1 MVDYYMGSY
10 CPICW
15 GSLSHESQSMNR
27 KILLTSQTKGT
38 TEGLEHCSFDIEES
52 EFGVSLPKSPDVSTD
67 SRCQK
72 DSIDH
77 GLAFPMMISSP
88 LISTFTT
95 QLDPKHAM
103 KSKDTSVET

>member
-1 MVDYYMGSY
+1 MGSY
-10 CPICW
+10 CPICG

-52 EFGVSLPKSPDVSTD
+52 EFGVSLPKSPDVSPDVSTD

-72 DSIDH
+72 DSIIDH
-77 GLAFPMMISSP
+77 GLAFPMMISSS

-95 QLDPKHAM
+95 KLDPKHAM
-103 KSKDTSVET
+103 KSNDTSVET